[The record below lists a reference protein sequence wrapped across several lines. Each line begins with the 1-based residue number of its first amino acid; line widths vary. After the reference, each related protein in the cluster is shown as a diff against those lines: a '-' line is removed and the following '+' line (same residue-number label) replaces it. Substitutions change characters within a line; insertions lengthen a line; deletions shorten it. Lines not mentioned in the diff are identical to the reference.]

1 MRIGKRLMECNII
14 GDKEPLVD
22 RTIASTYTPNEHTP
36 PNMYATDSPRIKLI
50 TSRFIIMNITNTAKY
65 SRCN

>member
-22 RTIASTYTPNEHTP
+22 RTIALIPITSIP
-36 PNMYATDSPRIKLI
+36 PKYATDSPRIKLI